1 MEIGSMPEL
10 MAQGACSETAL
21 RSAIGG
27 DAVNRVID
35 GSATVTDV
43 LIAAWVGRAVD
54 PAQTLV
60 DYARFHVGI
69 PVDET
74 GRPNGTWCA

>member
-1 MEIGSMPEL
+1 M
-10 MAQGACSETAL
+10 AL

-35 GSATVTDV
+35 GSATVADV
-43 LIAAWVGRAVD
+43 LIAAWVGRAAD

-60 DYARFHVGI
+60 DYARLYVGI